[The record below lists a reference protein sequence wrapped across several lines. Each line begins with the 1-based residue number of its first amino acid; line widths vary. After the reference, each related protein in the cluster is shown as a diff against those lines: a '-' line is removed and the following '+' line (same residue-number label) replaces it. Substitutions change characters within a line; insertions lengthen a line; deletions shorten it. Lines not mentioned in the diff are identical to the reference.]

1 MVTVIKFFGRVL
13 AHIFMGTLTGGI
25 FGIIGVVIISRGEA
39 LLSPDI
45 LALAALV
52 GGIYGAFFAVL
63 FSFFALPLLKE
74 RGLFYSLM
82 WLNTATSV
90 GYIMSLF
97 LFLNSR
103 YEMSG
108 ILITSGAGYW
118 LGVMGCH
125 FFPEK
130 ADAMT

>member
-13 AHIFMGTLTGGI
+13 AHIFMGTLTSGI

-52 GGIYGAFFAVL
+52 GGIYGA
-63 FSFFALPLLKE
+63 FFALPLLKE

-130 ADAMT
+130 TDEMT